1 MKTLLVNG
9 CSWTAGGGLDTPD
22 TKEHMEHLFNHVVWP
37 SHVKRKLGFDKCIN
51 LAEGCGSNQRICR
64 TTFDWVMQQDA
75 ETLKNTTVIIQW
87 SHEDRYEYYV
97 PTEEEKSDFQKRY
110 QVTPA
115 TEKSLHV
122 KLIDANTGK
131 LPEFKE
137 YPRSGGNYSI
147 TRNLDRW
154 ARVNPNS
161 LMSNV
166 EDQSSSLVR
175 KDAESR
181 YRTYT
186 DQEGMYNWVFHMGFL
201 YNLLKSKGVE
211 VYFWYF
217 TQYVRAMPEEIQD
230 YIYDSFPM
238 LEDTRW
244 HGWTYERIGDEFQN
258 SDYKDGSAFDPHP
271 NHRGH
276 EQLADHIIDA
286 IAKKKTILR
295 RP

>member
-22 TKEHMEHLFNHVVWP
+22 TKENIEQLLNHVVWP

-115 TEKSLHV
+115 TEESLHKSL
-122 KLIDANTGK
+122 LDSNTGK
-131 LPEFKE
+131 LPLFSNN
-137 YPRSGGNYSI
+137 RTGGNYSL

-161 LMSNV
+161 LMSHV
-166 EDQSSSLVR
+166 EEATSPVVR

-217 TQYVRAMPEEIQD
+217 TQYVKNMPEEIQD
-230 YIYDSFPM
+230 YIYDTFPM

-244 HGWTYERIGDEFQN
+244 HNWQYQRIASE
-258 SDYKDGSAFDPHP
+258 DGLSGDPHP
-271 NHRGH
+271 NARGH
-276 EQLADHIIDA
+276 EQIADHIIDA